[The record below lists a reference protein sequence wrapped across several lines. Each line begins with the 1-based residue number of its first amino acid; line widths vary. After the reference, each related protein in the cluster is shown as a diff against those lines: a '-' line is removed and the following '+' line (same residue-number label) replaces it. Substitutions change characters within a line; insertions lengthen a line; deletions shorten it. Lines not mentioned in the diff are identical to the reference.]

1 MDRQTADEKLHSK
14 IKKELLRGM
23 ISNNIKLPRGFYFTE
38 EGNRLTMTFSA
49 PKGVGLAE
57 KPDNMQNNAAAF
69 EGWAAALY
77 VHYLH
82 KNGMIC
88 LNVNFDLPPQQK
100 EDKPYELYKKYPHYS
115 RFLYRAL
122 RFSQQYA
129 GWFCLSDNLSPQVA
143 SFERYLN
150 NNRFVN
156 NVPKG
161 EAGINQNLE
170 RIIENRFAEEPALLE
185 QWIGK
190 GNKLHRQLPT
200 GLFQE
205 SVADKNRIFPS
216 RTSAIDLWALDHD
229 TLKVIE
235 LKANNKMMGALTE
248 LFFYTNYVNDMFVD
262 AESSF
267 KPTAP
272 SAASSRGYACLFECP
287 ESGRLRK
294 IKKTAGYL
302 LLDRQSCHP
311 LIDTEVLDV
320 LSGGK
325 NGISYERIIY
335 VNRLR
340 GYKNE

>member
-1 MDRQTADEKLHSK
+1 MDRQTADEKLRSK
-14 IKKELLRGM
+14 IKTELQRSKN
-23 ISNNIKLPRGFYFTE
+23 SNSINLPRDFYFTE
-38 EGNRLTMTFSA
+38 EGNRLTMTFSSR
-49 PKGVGLAE
+49 KGVGLAE

-82 KNGMIC
+82 RNGMIC
-88 LNVNFDLPPQQK
+88 LNVNFDLPLQQK
-100 EDKPYELYKKYPHYS
+100 EDEPHGLYKKYPHYS

-122 RFSQQYA
+122 RFSRQYA

-170 RIIENRFAEEPALLE
+170 CTIENRFAEEPTLLE
-185 QWIGK
+185 EWIGK

-200 GLFQE
+200 GLFRD
-205 SVADKNRIFPS
+205 SVSENNRIFPS
-216 RTSAIDLWALDHD
+216 RKSAIDLWALDHD

-235 LKANNKMMGALTE
+235 LKANNKMVGALTE
-248 LFFYTNYVNDMFVD
+248 LFFYTNYVNDMFAD
-262 AESSF
+262 ADSSF
-267 KPTAP
+267 KPAGP

-325 NGISYERIIY
+325 NGISYECIKY
-335 VNRLR
+335 DLGLR
-340 GYKNE
+340 VYKNE